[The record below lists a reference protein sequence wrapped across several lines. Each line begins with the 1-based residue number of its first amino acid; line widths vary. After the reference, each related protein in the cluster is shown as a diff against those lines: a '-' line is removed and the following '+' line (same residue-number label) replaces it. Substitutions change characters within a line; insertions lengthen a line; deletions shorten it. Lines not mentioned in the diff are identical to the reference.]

1 MHHKGYGTY
10 SILLHIIDLCRHQ
23 RRGGSVNTMDYI
35 LVLLIVSALVYT
47 LGFRLGIGRGR
58 KESRMKEYR
67 RGYRQGY
74 EHSRR
79 EILSRLGQGTEE
91 APMNRPQ

>member
-1 MHHKGYGTY
+1 M
-10 SILLHIIDLCRHQ
+10 
-23 RRGGSVNTMDYI
+23 
-35 LVLLIVSALVYT
+35 
-47 LGFRLGIGRGR
+47 LGFRLGVLRGR

-79 EILSRLGQGTEE
+79 EMFLLPGQGNHPNGVNPT
-91 APMNRPQ
+91 P